1 MAAPPEVNT
10 LDLSG
15 EFVMN
20 KTLSDD
26 TDEILRLQ
34 GISWFM
40 RRLIA
45 STTLT
50 LYVKHYKDDEGEHID
65 IEQIGTGGF
74 KGNYEQ
80 RILDWSDRATSDRVF
95 GDVVGRSRRVGINDV
110 GNEWQK
116 EGWLA
121 DTLEHGGIESYTFSD
136 TPKSGTTWVADQ
148 IWGFAEIEGER
159 RHTRKVHFTGP
170 GGEDIN
176 ARLVYDYK
184 GPNTRTAGAS

>member
-1 MAAPPEVNT
+1 MARVQ
-10 LDLSG
+10 
-15 EFVMN
+15 N

-40 RRLIA
+40 RKLIA

-50 LYVKHYKDDEGEHID
+50 LYVKHYKDDKGEHID

-95 GDVVGRSRRVGINDV
+95 GDVGKYPHASAESERANFSLLCLGSR
-110 GNEWQK
+110 
-116 EGWLA
+116 
-121 DTLEHGGIESYTFSD
+121 
-136 TPKSGTTWVADQ
+136 
-148 IWGFAEIEGER
+148 
-159 RHTRKVHFTGP
+159 
-170 GGEDIN
+170 
-176 ARLVYDYK
+176 
-184 GPNTRTAGAS
+184 